1 MIEYCEYCGCV
12 TEHTIDQTDEVND
25 KGQEYVYISCLECRS
40 GYLELNAD
48 EKLYDRYQRKYSIT
62 LCFNDEEFAQVEE
75 LASMLKK
82 PRATAVRDL
91 ILNKDFKL
99 KKKYQK

>member
-48 EKLYDRYQRKYSIT
+48 EKL
-62 LCFNDEEFAQVEE
+62 
-75 LASMLKK
+75 
-82 PRATAVRDL
+82 
-91 ILNKDFKL
+91 
-99 KKKYQK
+99 

>member
-1 MIEYCEYCGCV
+1 VENYITASSDNTSYCACEGFPFNPLK
-12 TEHTIDQTDEVND
+12 TQHRRHRM
-25 KGQEYVYISCLECRS
+25 S
-40 GYLELNAD
+40 
-48 EKLYDRYQRKYSIT
+48 YDRYNRKHSIT

-99 KKKYQK
+99 KKK